1 MVVKFFNI
9 GKPWWHWKFT
19 SRSSKAFPFFLAP
32 EALLWKL
39 REETQNIDRKKSK
52 LCKNQIRCVPAK
64 ANTHPRPSWLT
75 WLGIKISLGNRKAL
89 GQVPAALSAFS
100 SFPCNQLGWIPWH
113 SDNLMPLEN
122 WSLAKLW
129 PAQLLPTHPTRSAA
143 RDGSWHLSI
152 SSSMVIASRNS
163 SVESST
169 VASAQRP
176 FQAIW
181 GCPAIE
187 LRDVI
192 WVKFL
197 LYCDIFGKPEFFP
210 YIPYEPEQWHLTS
223 SNNLTASWKSSFQS
237 S

>member
-1 MVVKFFNI
+1 MTLEIHLEIIQGFPVFPGAWSVALKAAGRNPEHRQEEEQAVQKPNSMRSCQGKHSSPAQLVDMVGN
-9 GKPWWHWKFT
+9 
-19 SRSSKAFPFFLAP
+19 
-32 EALLWKL
+32 
-39 REETQNIDRKKSK
+39 
-52 LCKNQIRCVPAK
+52 KNQF
-64 ANTHPRPSWLT
+64 
-75 WLGIKISLGNRKAL
+75 RKSE
-89 GQVPAALSAFS
+89 GTGSSTCCPFS
-100 SFPCNQLGWIPWH
+100 PFIFPCNQLGWIPWH